1 MYRALIICLLLLF
14 ANISY
19 AAIYQWIDEHGN
31 THYGQ
36 LAPRDK
42 NIDAKKIFVKPSRVI
57 DNEQTSTPIQDS
69 ANEIAKSNAD
79 RKAANDK
86 IQQQAN
92 EKRRLQERCETSK
105 KNLAELD
112 YGGNRLYK
120 DADGNYSRLSPDDK
134 TKKREELNTFINENC
149 R

>member
-1 MYRALIICLLLLF
+1 MYRALIICFCLF
-14 ANISY
+14 FAHSSY
-19 AAIYQWIDEHGN
+19 AAIYKWVNEQGN

-36 LAPRDK
+36 RPPRDK
-42 NIDAKKIFVKPSRVI
+42 NIDVKKVFVKSSGII
-57 DNEQTSTPIQDS
+57 DSEKDPTSIQDS

-79 RKAANDK
+79 HKAANDK